1 MKNRIIRQQLRQKL
15 IKSFKGWLYWHR
27 LVKSH
32 NLENSK
38 VILFPSDNKDEIY
51 FSLLYLN
58 QFIEKSGSKSA
69 LILSINDID
78 KSIIELFT
86 DKIIDVIKISDYQL
100 ENIIQLYSLFEFDS
114 RFIVASLTLP
124 QGRNVKNLIGKN
136 NITIEDIIAI
146 GIYHLEDYKKETSP
160 KYEDI
165 MSLI

>member
-1 MKNRIIRQQLRQKL
+1 MY
-15 IKSFKGWLYWHR
+15 S
-27 LVKSH
+27 
-32 NLENSK
+32 NSK
-38 VILFPSDNKDEIY
+38 
-51 FSLLYLN
+51 
-58 QFIEKSGSKSA
+58 
-69 LILSINDID
+69 
-78 KSIIELFT
+78 
-86 DKIIDVIKISDYQL
+86 
-100 ENIIQLYSLFEFDS
+100 LYSLFEFDS